1 MIPCF
6 YINDINECST
16 GADACDVNAKCKNN
30 VGSYTCTCKKGFTG
44 KGKTC
49 TGKIGLYYW
58 LRLLSLK
65 KKIIFIFRPSFDFN
79 NIALEGIINF
89 CQVIKKIFFSQIST
103 NVLPVLMIVTLM
115 PSAKIML
122 DLTLVPAKR
131 VSQEMEKHA
140 LVRITWLTAYLFQQ

>member
-1 MIPCF
+1 MLVTLMPSAKILLDLTLVPAKRDSREKEKHALVKLD
-6 YINDINECST
+6 YITDF
-16 GADACDVNAKCKNN
+16 
-30 VGSYTCTCKKGFTG
+30 GFF
-44 KGKTC
+44 
-49 TGKIGLYYW
+49 L
-58 LRLLSLK
+58 LK
-65 KKIIFIFRPSFDFN
+65 KNIIFIFRPSFDFN

-89 CQVIKKIFFSQIST
+89 CQMIRKIFFSQIST

-140 LVRITWLTAYLFQQ
+140 LVRIT